1 MHEPIYKTDTKIE
14 AKRLQSYKIFMGS
27 IREKFNIGK
36 INKFTIHKNI
46 ISHFGSPIIFSLN
59 VCL

>member
-27 IREKFNIGK
+27 IREKFNIDIAILEK
-36 INKFTIHKNI
+36 LIN
-46 ISHFGSPIIFSLN
+46 
-59 VCL
+59 